1 MVEYWRRTDGDSWP
15 GEGRGNA
22 DARSGTQVIPSGRK
36 STSFDPGKKRDPNP
50 CRYSSS
56 NAVTKHGPETVA
68 KTFTQT
74 QPQEKGLTQT
84 ERYPREKEIT
94 R

>member
-1 MVEYWRRTDGDSWP
+1 MVEYWRRTDGDGRSC
-15 GEGRGNA
+15 EGRGNA

-50 CRYSSS
+50 CCYSSS
-56 NAVTKHGPETVA
+56 NAVTKHGPETVP
-68 KTFTQT
+68 QT
-74 QPQEKGLTQT
+74 QPQEKGLAKT